1 MTQILRI
8 ILREVEEGK
17 RVIQVANHV
26 HHSLMKT
33 PGFLLYY
40 MFCHFRS
47 SDPASYE
54 DILHRRQHSTSRSK
68 ARSSSATRNGDL
80 HRSSTP
86 RSSSKR
92 KQQGNN
98 DIRSSCKRHGDSS
111 KKEGQHQSLSRD
123 SGIDERR
130 ESLSLTCS
138 NCHQSTGGS
147 SW

>member
-1 MTQILRI
+1 MGIFTNQHYK
-8 ILREVEEGK
+8 K
-17 RVIQVANHV
+17 RC
-26 HHSLMKT
+26 L
-33 PGFLLYY
+33 FLLLGSNFNLQTNSIQLNVY
-40 MFCHFRS
+40 FS

-54 DILHRRQHSTSRSK
+54 DVIHRRQHSTSRSK
-68 ARSSSATRNGDL
+68 ARSSSATRNGEL
-80 HRSSTP
+80 NRSSTP

-92 KQQGNN
+92 KQHGN
-98 DIRSSCKRHGDSS
+98 DVRASCKRHGESS